1 MDIASQH
8 ATVKQHILAESAMG
22 IEIVRRS
29 LSPYAFSYFYYIDN
43 RLSITTILL

>member
-29 LSPYAFSYFYYIDN
+29 LSPYAFSYYISN

>member
-8 ATVKQHILAESAMG
+8 ATVKQHVLAESAMD
-22 IEIVRRS
+22 IEIVRS
-29 LSPYAFSYFYYIDN
+29 LSPYAFFYFYYIYN

>member
-8 ATVKQHILAESAMG
+8 ATVKQHILAESAIG

-29 LSPYAFSYFYYIDN
+29 LSPYAFSYFYYIYDG
-43 RLSITTILL
+43 LSITTI